1 MKILYGT
8 LYYEKSDITRMYK
21 SAKDVLNNP
30 SNKHDFLYSMDS
42 DERLLIVQGMDS
54 LINTLSWEFATESAL
69 KLQKIIELD
78 KTLQLPA
85 TNLITFD
92 EFKQIPV
99 QQITQYALSK
109 YENWLKQV
117 GRDIL
122 LDEIKKK

>member
-1 MKILYGT
+1 
-8 LYYEKSDITRMYK
+8 
-21 SAKDVLNNP
+21 
-30 SNKHDFLYSMDS
+30 MDS